1 MERNFW
7 ENNNFIQQ
15 VRFELPE
22 GKEGKQYPF
31 SIPAV
36 RACREMNLEAPVTI
50 FTGENGSGKS
60 TILEAIAVAAGLNAE
75 GGSQN
80 FTFSTEASHS
90 VLHEHTQLVR
100 GIYRPKDSYFL
111 RAESFYNVATD
122 IDHMDRDVKRG
133 PRLITSY
140 GGVSLHHQS
149 HGESFLALVEN
160 RFGGNGLYV
169 FDEPEAALSPTNQLV
184 LVRLICQLAERKSQF
199 LISTHSPILLCIPGA
214 QVYELSR
221 EEDPL
226 RQVNYRETQLFRLY
240 SGFLRSPER
249 VMRELLK

>member
-1 MERNFW
+1 MEQNFW
-7 ENNNFIQQ
+7 ENSNFIQQ
-15 VRFELPE
+15 VRFEPPQ
-22 GKEGKQYPF
+22 GKAGRQYPF

-36 RACREMNLEAPVTI
+36 RACRELSFSAPVTI

-60 TILEAIAVAAGLNAE
+60 TILEAIAIAAGLNAE

-90 VLHEHTQLVR
+90 VLHEYTQLVR

-111 RAESFYNVATD
+111 RTESFYNVATN
-122 IDHMDRDVKRG
+122 IDQMERSVGLG
-133 PRLITSY
+133 PRLLPSY
-140 GGVSLHHQS
+140 GGVSLHRQS

-184 LVRLICQLAERKSQF
+184 LVRLICRLVEKKSQF

-221 EEDPL
+221 EEEPL
-226 RQVNYRETQLFRLY
+226 REVTYRETQLFRLY
-240 SGFLRSPER
+240 SGFLRAPER